1 MEAKGGAR
9 DSNLQPLF
17 HLVVGES
24 LHDAEDGLHERRHVD
39 EVHRLRTRRKRVL
52 QSPPV
57 YWRARVRLPVITDP
71 YYLL

>member
-39 EVHRLRTRRKRVL
+39 EVHRLRARWERVL

-57 YWRARVRLPVITDP
+57 Y
-71 YYLL
+71 